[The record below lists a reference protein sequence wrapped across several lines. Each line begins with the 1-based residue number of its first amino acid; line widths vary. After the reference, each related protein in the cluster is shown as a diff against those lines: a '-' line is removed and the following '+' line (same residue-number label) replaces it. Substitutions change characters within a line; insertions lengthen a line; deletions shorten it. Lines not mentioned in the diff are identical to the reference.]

1 MEIEN
6 MRKTFLFICAAFI
19 LSLTGCKRSTTEN
32 TASTTGT
39 AAIAAINLPTLKCN
53 TCVATVKRTVASMD
67 GVESAEVDL
76 KAKNVTVH
84 YLAAKLDMGRIETG
98 ISSAG
103 YAANDVWRDSTA
115 YENLPECCK

>member
-1 MEIEN
+1 
-6 MRKTFLFICAAFI
+6 MRKTFLCICAAFI
-19 LSLTGCKRSTTEN
+19 LLLPGCRRSTTGN
-32 TASTTGT
+32 TASTTST

-76 KAKNVTVH
+76 KAKNVKVH

-103 YAANDVWRDSTA
+103 YDANDVRRDSTA

>member
-19 LSLTGCKRSTTEN
+19 LSLPGCRRSTTGN
-32 TASTTGT
+32 TASTTST

-84 YLAAKLDMGRIETG
+84 YLAAKLDIGRIETG

-103 YAANDVWRDSTA
+103 YDANDVRRDSTA
-115 YENLPECCK
+115 YRNLPECCK

>member
-6 MRKTFLFICAAFI
+6 MMKMSLFICAAII
-19 LSLTGCKRSTTEN
+19 LSMPACRRSATGN
-32 TASTTGT
+32 TASTTST
-39 AAIAAINLPTLKCN
+39 AAAATIDLPTLKCN
-53 TCVATVKRTVASMD
+53 ICITTVKRTLALIE

-76 KAKNVTVH
+76 KAKNVTVR
-84 YLAAKLDMGRIETG
+84 YLPAKLDIGRIETG

-103 YAANDVWRDSTA
+103 YDANEVKRDSVA